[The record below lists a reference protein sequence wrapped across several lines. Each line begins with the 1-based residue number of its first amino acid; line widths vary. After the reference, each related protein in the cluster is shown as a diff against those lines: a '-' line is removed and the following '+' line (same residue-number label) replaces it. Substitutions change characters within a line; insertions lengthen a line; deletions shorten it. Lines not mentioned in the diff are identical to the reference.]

1 MVKSSFPFF
10 FLNFLSRRASTQLF
24 FPLLF
29 VTFVYLSFLLCH
41 HTACR
46 ILVPWP
52 GMEPQSMEWKGW
64 VLTTGPPGN
73 FPFCIAYILIFF
85 FLNKWGFPGG
95 SVAKNLPSS
104 MGHASS
110 VPGLGG
116 STWRGATKPVG
127 HNYWACALEPRSP
140 NYWAHIAVT
149 PEACLPAPEPVLCNK
164 KAHHKQKPSHCNLE
178 SSPNSLELEHELS
191 NEDPEQPKISK

>member
-1 MVKSSFPFF
+1 MPPHGLQDLSSLTRDGTPVHGMKG
-10 FLNFLSRRASTQLF
+10 LSPNHWTTRE
-24 FPLLF
+24 FPLL
-29 VTFVYLSFLLCH
+29 YSL
-41 HTACR
+41 HTD
-46 ILVPWP
+46 
-52 GMEPQSMEWKGW
+52 
-64 VLTTGPPGN
+64 
-73 FPFCIAYILIFF
+73 FFF